1 MKAET
6 AEKIAKIIPRLGGDD
21 TDTLASVAAIKRV
34 LESAG
39 LTLHDLA
46 KRVHAGDGFRMQP
59 VTRAEMD
66 DVFRPKPFKTN
77 SRSGRPIVPA
87 DPSNYQFVIA
97 VVPFLLDES
106 LSENER
112 QFVEHMR
119 NGARRQMEA
128 FRMTVPQRKRW
139 TDILAHN
146 GF

>member
-1 MKAET
+1 MKSET

-21 TDTLASVAAIKRV
+21 TDTLASVAAIKRI
-34 LESAG
+34 LEAAG

-46 KRVHAGDGFRMQP
+46 KVISARGSLV
-59 VTRAEMD
+59 VTTVNATSMD
-66 DVFRPKPFKTN
+66 DVFRPKPYKTN
-77 SRSGRPIVPA
+77 SRSGRPIRPA

-112 QFVEHMR
+112 QFAELMR
-119 NGARRQMEA
+119 NGARRQAEG

-139 TDILAHN
+139 TDILTAF